1 MNKEQYEVPTFL
13 DTKKLPD
20 HIEDVPETPADPETV
35 LTDEQL
41 AAGGLVKVNAF
52 MRSKASANALRV
64 QKHREKKEAEGVK
77 QINVQANEEARQ
89 AIKAIAERTKAGE
102 QLSNVLASLAGNPAE
117 IPEAAPQTKTPDPK
131 AERLTQEEKRLVLIG
146 QRVQGLTGWRKAL
159 ARVIGLISA

>member
-1 MNKEQYEVPTFL
+1 MTTENR
-13 DTKKLPD
+13 LPD
-20 HIEDVPETPADPETV
+20 HIEEITEAPANPDAV

-77 QINVQANEEARQ
+77 QINVQASEEARQ
-89 AIKAIAERTKAGE
+89 AIKAIADRTKAGE
-102 QLSNVLASLAGNPAE
+102 ELSNVLASLAGAPAA

-131 AERLTQEEKRLVLIG
+131 AERLTPEEKRLVGIG
-146 QRVQGLTGWRKAL
+146 QRVQALTGWRKAL